1 MGNTNY
7 ISFKMYIIY
16 HHKIKENHKYS
27 ALHKHIHM
35 KVKTHSF
42 LTIDHVTE
50 SKIQMRN
57 GPVQMQSYPYLK

>member
-35 KVKTHSF
+35 KVKT
-42 LTIDHVTE
+42 
-50 SKIQMRN
+50 
-57 GPVQMQSYPYLK
+57 